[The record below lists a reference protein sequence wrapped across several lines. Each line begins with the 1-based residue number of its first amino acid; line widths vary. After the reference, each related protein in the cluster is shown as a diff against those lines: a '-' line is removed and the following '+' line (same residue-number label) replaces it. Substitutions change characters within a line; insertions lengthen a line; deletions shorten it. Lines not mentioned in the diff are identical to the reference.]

1 MAFYAAGWRRRGAP
15 AADRPRRPAR
25 PRARRPARRARR
37 RCPRRRRSGASAPRA
52 GGPCAGPARAPRAPH
67 APACARGS
75 TACPTLSPYL
85 SLTCSSLRARLHRPP
100 QHDCAL
106 TSCSARVCASHASA
120 HACRSTPHP
129 QHGSFVQQSVC
140 KRSEHACAHCWS
152 SRAARWR
159 NTARVEASRV
169 RPSLLAAP
177 AYPAPVLPRTISAG
191 PCRLC
196 SYFTCMAQVRN
207 C

>member
-75 TACPTLSPYL
+75 TACPPYHPTL
-85 SLTCSSLRARLHRPP
+85 SLTCSSLRARLQPP
-100 QHDCAL
+100 PSAQLCAHQL
-106 TSCSARVCASHASA
+106 FCTRCASHASA
-120 HACRSTPHP
+120 HACGSTAHP
-129 QHGSFVQQSVC
+129 QHGFCVQQSVC
-140 KRSEHACAHCWS
+140 KLRACVCALLVQPCGTLAQHG
-152 SRAARWR
+152 ARGGQPR
-159 NTARVEASRV
+159 QA
-169 RPSLLAAP
+169 LAAGR
-177 AYPAPVLPRTISAG
+177 AGLPRASST
-191 PCRLC
+191 
-196 SYFTCMAQVRN
+196 SYD
-207 C
+207 